1 MCLMIPANSHK
12 CECVCDCWCAR
23 GGGFSVEPC
32 YFQVT
37 VLEVEAIPNNR
48 IKHEQQN
55 V

>member
-1 MCLMIPANSHK
+1 M
-12 CECVCDCWCAR
+12 CDCCAH